1 VSTAAQARP
10 AAAGNGLLLPHHRD
24 DLHRSGLSDRT
35 IAENKLRSVVNRSEI
50 VEILGWDPG
59 DIGPALAFKFRHPD
73 SSFNGFQRIKPDRP
87 RPAGGKY
94 EQPLHAGSRAY
105 FTLRACEA
113 IHTPGA
119 MLVVTEGEKKSLAI
133 AQCGYAAIGLT
144 GVWNWQQKR
153 QKEDGPD
160 GRTTGPR
167 VLIPDLAAIDWGGRR
182 VLIVFDTDEI
192 RKPDVNYAAA
202 ELARVLREHGA
213 DV

>member
-1 VSTAAQARP
+1 MSTAAQARP

-35 IAENKLRSVVNRSEI
+35 ITENRLRSVVNRSEI

-59 DIGPALAFKFRHPD
+59 DIGPALVFRFRHPD
-73 SSFNGFQRIKPDRP
+73 GSFNGFQRIKPDRP

-105 FTLRACEA
+105 FTLAACEA
-113 IHTPGA
+113 IRTAGA
-119 MLVVTEGEKKSLAI
+119 MLVLTEGEKKSLAI

-144 GVWNWQQKR
+144 GVWNWQQAR
-153 QKEDGPD
+153 AQGP
-160 GRTTGPR
+160 GGKKIGPR
-167 VLIPDLAAIDWGGRR
+167 LLIPDLAAIDWKGRR
-182 VLIVFDTDEI
+182 VLILFDTDET
-192 RKPDVNYAAA
+192 RKPAVNQAAA
-202 ELARVLREHGA
+202 ELACALSEKGA